1 MAEIFGITGPIYLIM
16 LLGFLTTRF
25 GLFAK
30 ADMRVIGKFVINIA
44 LPSLVFVSLS
54 QHHFNEIFN
63 PTYLVAY
70 SVGALVIV
78 GVGYFIGCRLL
89 GLSKMTST
97 FYVMGMACSNSGF
110 VGYPILLLTVAPIA
124 GISLSLNMIVENL
137 IVLPLL
143 LAMAEQAR
151 QEGGGKSRWES
162 LRQTFARLA
171 RNPLILA
178 LVAGVI
184 VSSVEIRVPQVLLR
198 SVDLFAKASGSLSLF
213 FIGGMLFGLP
223 IRGLG
228 KRVWPIML
236 GKLILHPGIVYVSVY
251 LLVKLGMPPL
261 SFSMT
266 MAMVTLAAVPMMSI
280 YPILG
285 QVYGEEDLCS
295 AAMLLTTIASFF
307 SLSAL
312 LWGFR
317 HLL

>member
-1 MAEIFGITGPIYLIM
+1 
-16 LLGFLTTRF
+16 
-25 GLFAK
+25 
-30 ADMRVIGKFVINIA
+30 
-44 LPSLVFVSLS
+44 VFVSLS
-54 QHHFNEIFN
+54 QHYFNEIFN

-78 GVGYFIGCRLL
+78 GVGYFIGCRLF

-151 QEGGGKSRWES
+151 QEGGGNSKWES

-178 LVAGVI
+178 LVAGMI

-228 KRVWPIML
+228 KRVLPIML